1 MNPLCP
7 LPWPLLPPRLRVK
20 MSSLRK
26 PVRSAPKATLLR
38 CLRASA
44 SKSHSR
50 VAQPVPPRPRPW
62 HGTLRFPSGNPSA
75 PHRRPPSSV
84 ASPRQNHSLP
94 FPIPFHHGGMLW
106 WGGLQPANPSQAR
119 TLLPP
124 CLRVKMSSHRRPP
137 SSAVSALVLS
147 LTSPLLCA
155 YLRVSASPRQNHSL
169 RFPIPFPHGLIRGME
184 LCVLYVSAVNP
195 LSPTPEL
202 PHPDSP

>member
-7 LPWPLLPPRLRVK
+7 LPWTLLPPRLRVK

-26 PVRSAPKATLLR
+26 PVRSAPKATILR
-38 CLRASA
+38 CLRARPLFDCAASPRLSPRLRASA

-75 PHRRPPSSV
+75 PHRRPPSS
-84 ASPRQNHSLP
+84 
-94 FPIPFHHGGMLW
+94 
-106 WGGLQPANPSQAR
+106 
-119 TLLPP
+119 
-124 CLRVKMSSHRRPP
+124 
-137 SSAVSALVLS
+137 AVSALVLS

-169 RFPIPFPHGLIRGME
+169 RFPIPFHHGLIRGIE
-184 LCVLYVSAVNP
+184 LCVLYISAVNP